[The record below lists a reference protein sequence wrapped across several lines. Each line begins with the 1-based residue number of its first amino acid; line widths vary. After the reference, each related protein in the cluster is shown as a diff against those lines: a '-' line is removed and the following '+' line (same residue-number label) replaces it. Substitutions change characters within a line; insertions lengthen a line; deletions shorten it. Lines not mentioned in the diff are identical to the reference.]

1 MSKPNVFVTRVLP
14 EPGLNLLKEH
24 CQIDVWPDELPA
36 PRPEL
41 LARVKDARG
50 IVSLLTDRIDAEV
63 MDAAPG
69 LKVICNVAA
78 GYDNI
83 DLAAAKQRGIWVTNL
98 PGVLTETT
106 ADLGFALLMA
116 AARRLPEGRDYAKN
130 GHWKTWGMTTLL
142 GQDIHSATLGIA
154 GMGRI
159 GAAIARR
166 GKGFNMRVIYHNRN
180 RNEAAERE
188 LGAEYVSKEELL
200 KQSDF
205 LMLIMSYSPAARHF
219 IDAAAL
225 SMMKPTAT
233 LINMARGGAVD
244 TDALTHAMREKKVFA
259 AALDVTDPE
268 PLPAAHPLY
277 QLDNVLIVPHLGSAS
292 VVTREKMSIMAAQ
305 NCIAGVMGQR
315 PENSVE

>member
-1 MSKPNVFVTRVLP
+1 MTKPNVFVTRVLP
-14 EPGLNLLKEH
+14 EAGLNLLKEH
-24 CQIDVWPDELPA
+24 CQIEVWPGELPA

-41 LARVKDARG
+41 LARVKGAQG

-142 GQDIHSATLGIA
+142 GQDIHGATLGIA

-200 KQSDF
+200 RQSDF
-205 LMLIMSYSPAARHF
+205 LMLIMAYSPAVRHF
-219 IDAAAL
+219 IDANAL
-225 SMMKPTAT
+225 AMMKPTST

-244 TDALTHAMREKKVFA
+244 TDALTQAMREKKIFA

-292 VVTREKMSIMAAQ
+292 VVTREKMSVMAAQ

>member
-14 EPGLNLLKEH
+14 EAGLNLLKEH
-24 CQIDVWPDELPA
+24 CQIDVWPDELPT

-106 ADLGFALLMA
+106 ADLGFALLMS
-116 AARRLPEGRDYAKN
+116 AARRLPEGRDYAKS
-130 GHWKTWGMTTLL
+130 GRWKTWGMTTLL
-142 GQDIHSATLGIA
+142 GQDVHGATLGIA

-159 GAAIARR
+159 GTAIARR
-166 GKGFNMRVIYHNRN
+166 GKGFNMRIIYHNRN

-188 LGAEYVSKEELL
+188 LGAEYVSKDELL
-200 KQSDF
+200 RQSDF

-225 SMMKPTAT
+225 SIMKPTAT

-244 TDALTHAMREKKVFA
+244 TDALTHAMREKKIFA

-305 NCIAGVMGQR
+305 NCIAGVMGLR
-315 PENSVE
+315 PENSVG

>member
-1 MSKPNVFVTRVLP
+1 MTKPNVFVTRVLP
-14 EPGLNLLKEH
+14 EAGLNLLREH
-24 CQIDVWPDELPA
+24 CQIEVWPDELPA

-41 LARVKDARG
+41 LARVKDAHG

-83 DLAAAKQRGIWVTNL
+83 DLTAAKQRGIWVTNL

-130 GHWKTWGMTTLL
+130 GQWKTWGMTTLL
-142 GQDIHSATLGIA
+142 GQDIHGATLGIA

-219 IDAAAL
+219 IDTAAL

-244 TDALTHAMREKKVFA
+244 TDTLTHAMREKKIFA

-268 PLPAAHPLY
+268 PLPATHPLY

-305 NCIAGVMGQR
+305 NCIAGVMGQK
-315 PENSVE
+315 PENAIG